1 MELKLQSLP
10 LCNFSPVILEG
21 AFGNL
26 FGECSIKYNLKRY
39 GVYNLRIKVCIRCKS
54 KSLLRCI

>member
-39 GVYNLRIKVCIRCKS
+39 GTVPK
-54 KSLLRCI
+54 LLLKLA